1 MFSTLNQ
8 DVTIMRTGYLLG
20 PIALAAATLAAP
32 APIVHADD
40 GDKAY
45 CLALTHRA
53 VRTNA
58 QAGKWLDRVTRHDG
72 VTVTCDDKRIE
83 FRRFSAVAP
92 DRMGDGWEDRQ
103 EREWNA
109 SQCKDARSRQAIEKG
124 WTIRAVYTT
133 AAGRNVS
140 FDAECD

>member
-1 MFSTLNQ
+1 MPT
-8 DVTIMRTGYLLG
+8 
-20 PIALAAATLAAP
+20 
-32 APIVHADD
+32 D
-40 GDKAY
+40 GDDKAY

-83 FRRFSAVAP
+83 FRRFMAVAP

-103 EREWNA
+103 ERAWNV
-109 SQCKDARSRQAIEKG
+109 SQCNDARSRQAIEKG
-124 WTIRAVYTT
+124 WTSAPSTRP
-133 AAGRNVS
+133 RRQNVS

>member
-1 MFSTLNQ
+1 
-8 DVTIMRTGYLLG
+8 MRTGYLLG
-20 PIALAAATLAAP
+20 PLALAATTLAWP
-32 APIVHADD
+32 APVVHAQD

-92 DRMGDGWEDRQ
+92 DRMGDDWEDRQ
-103 EREWNA
+103 EREWNV
-109 SQCKDARSRQAIEKG
+109 SQCRDARSRQAIEKG